1 MYINHI
7 SINVKEGKK
16 LEVSENWRSVENDP
30 PEDNIPVIVM
40 YLDSANSWWEDYD
53 VTVGKL
59 IYYDWIDCLN
69 AGEEILNPVY
79 WRPFPGVMD

>member
-30 PEDNIPVIVM
+30 PNYNEPVIVM
-40 YLDSANSWWEDYD
+40 YLESAKNWWEEYEI
-53 VTVGKL
+53 TVGKL

-69 AGEEILNPVY
+69 SAEEILNPVY
-79 WRPFPGVMD
+79 WRPFPGAMD